1 MSAGALPSPLAAS
14 PASDANAPAPDA
26 AAASAAGTSLAT
38 ALSAA
43 LGSLAADLAA
53 TGALLITIGPLSN
66 RLASNVITPKS
77 TDPSASLCAVVATG
91 IGAFASAAVNVKVNS
106 PVISG
111 ISTAELFVKRLN
123 AFTGIWLSSYS
134 KPATFVNSRVLGVV
148 VSWAVAT
155 SLPV

>member
-1 MSAGALPSPLAAS
+1 M
-14 PASDANAPAPDA
+14 
-26 AAASAAGTSLAT
+26 
-38 ALSAA
+38 
-43 LGSLAADLAA
+43 
-53 TGALLITIGPLSN
+53 
-66 RLASNVITPKS
+66 ITPKS

-91 IGAFASAAVNVKVNS
+91 IGAFASAAISSKVNS

-155 SLPV
+155 SLPVWTPFSSRSVTVTVNSAALLEYLTPWIILPAFSSVTRYL